1 MRFAKGRGLPR
12 FLLGLIAAL
21 VLLPM
26 AAWAGLY
33 EDADTAY
40 RRGDY
45 RTSVTLLQQAQQ
57 ENPNDVRIYAALG
70 KSYRKLGDNNAA
82 REAYTEFLRRD
93 PNLRTLKNNT
103 DRQNFL
109 AAFRS
114 IGGQVP
120 SPQGGGAGQSTGSPS
135 ASDIR
140 AALERG
146 NVYVVPTLRNEID
159 SARLEAVAAS
169 FAPNK
174 AKILV
179 IRQLGGYKTRE
190 ELAED
195 LGKSLKLGKYDTL
208 LVITPR
214 GVSAYAPRF
223 STAEITDILR
233 KSNVESLLAQQPTEA
248 AAEAL
253 RSIASASRGAASGDT
268 NKTTGLFVLLA
279 AGAGGFF
286 LYRAA
291 KAKKAMADARAAV
304 ETIRQKVLA
313 DLAYVDGYLDLLPK
327 SDPNTSRARE
337 LRASAFEKYDTAT
350 GFIKTAKNPE
360 EVRHAE
366 PLLKRA
372 SEELLECRKA
382 IDLATGGT
390 GVAMG
395 LLETP
400 DLDTDIR
407 KSEKFRKAEELRTEE
422 ERRRMQEE
430 IEQVPVE
437 ERGVSF
443 FSGQPMPASQLVP
456 VTIVVQGR
464 RRTVMAT
471 PEEAA
476 AIARGETPSIRVFQ
490 DPVTRRNVPWYE
502 NRNYDPYRD
511 YYGYGPTVV
520 FVPPVFVPIYD
531 VTYDY
536 GPAVYDHYGG
546 WGYGGYGW
554 GMPTPPGG
562 IYTQD
567 PGQGGWGGQGGY
579 VQDTPPEHAG
589 GFDFFGQQG
598 YNEQGSGFDSS
609 DSSDSGSSWFGGNSD
624 GFDSGSSWSS
634 SDSGSSWDSGSSSS
648 DSGSSSDFGGSSDW

>member
-12 FLLGLIAAL
+12 FLLSLIAAL

-33 EDADTAY
+33 EDADAAY

-57 ENPNDVRIYAALG
+57 ENPNEIRVYAALG

-93 PNLRTLKNNT
+93 PDLRTLKNNT

-114 IGGQVP
+114 IGGQIP
-120 SPQGGGAGQSTGSPS
+120 ARRPEQGGQDPASVSPS
-135 ASDIR
+135 DII
-140 AALERG
+140 AALNSG
-146 NVYVVPTLRNEID
+146 NVYVVPTLRKDID
-159 SARLEAVAAS
+159 SARLESVAAS

-179 IRQLGGYKTRE
+179 TRQLGGYKTRE
-190 ELAED
+190 ELATA
-195 LGKSLKLGKYDTL
+195 LGQALNLGKYDTL

-233 KSNVESLLAQQPTEA
+233 NSKVESLLAQQPTEA
-248 AAEAL
+248 AAVAL
-253 RSIASASRGAASGDT
+253 QSIASASKGAASGDT
-268 NKTTGLFVLLA
+268 NKTTGFFVLLA

-304 ETIRQKVLA
+304 EPLRQKVLA

-327 SDPNTSRARE
+327 SDPNTTQAKQ

-350 GFIKTAKNPE
+350 GFLKTAKNPT

-372 SEELLECRKA
+372 SDELLECRKA

-407 KSEKFRKAEELRTEE
+407 KAEKFRKAEELRTEE
-422 ERRRMQEE
+422 ERRLMQEE

-456 VTIVVQGR
+456 VTIVIQGR

-511 YYGYGPTVV
+511 YYGYGPTIV

-554 GMPTPPGG
+554 GMPEPPGG
-562 IYTQD
+562 VYTHD

-579 VQDTPPEHAG
+579 VQEAPPEHAG

-598 YNEQGSGFDSS
+598 YNEQGPGFDSG
-609 DSSDSGSSWFGGNSD
+609 DSGDSGSSWFGGDSS
-624 GFDSGSSWSS
+624 GFDNGSSWSS